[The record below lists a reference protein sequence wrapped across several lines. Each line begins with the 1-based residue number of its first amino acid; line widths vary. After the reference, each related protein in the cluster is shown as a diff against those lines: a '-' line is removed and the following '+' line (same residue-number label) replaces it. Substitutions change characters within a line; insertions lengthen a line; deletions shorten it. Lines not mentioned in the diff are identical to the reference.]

1 MPLPS
6 TAALLRLVLLAT
18 PPEATSARP
27 SLPACE
33 PGPRHLELTA
43 DAPQRPPEVCIHLGL
58 PTTFFFDTRLARLE
72 LPGRERF
79 RMLTDT
85 AGFALV
91 PTGPLADGERVAVT
105 VYFQDGAAP
114 ESATFSL
121 VVHPSAAE
129 PEVQVTRRPRTLASL
144 REGEQRARAEAR
156 QCREDKALLETECSG
171 KVGLRGLIAQGLLG
185 EGGIVDKNLEM
196 SVVSRPGNTLI
207 STKARSYRSA
217 TGYLEGGREVVRL
230 AVEQELTNNGHA
242 PWTPAGALLLGPR
255 RAETKVLGV
264 WPLEPIAPGMKVH
277 VVVEVEATLEAA
289 RGTFTLK
296 LWGEEGGGR
305 SELFDGV
312 SFP

>member
-1 MPLPS
+1 MLLLS
-6 TAALLRLVLLAT
+6 SAALLWLVLLT
-18 PPEATSARP
+18 PPLEASVRP
-27 SLPACE
+27 PLPACE

-43 DAPQRPPEVCIHLGL
+43 DAPQHPHEVCIHLGL

-79 RMLTDT
+79 RMVADA

-91 PTGPLADGERVAVT
+91 PTGPLADGERVPVT

-121 VVHPSAAE
+121 VVHPSVADL
-129 PEVQVTRRPRTLASL
+129 EVQVTRQPRTLASL
-144 REGEQRARAEAR
+144 REGEQQARAEAR
-156 QCREDKALLETECSG
+156 QCREDKAHLETECSG
-171 KVGLRGLIAQGLLG
+171 KLGLRGLIAQGLLG
-185 EGGIVDKNLEM
+185 EGGIVDKDLYM
-196 SVVSRPGNTLI
+196 SVVSRPGNTLT
-207 STKARSYRSA
+207 STKPRSYRAA
-217 TGYLEGGREVVRL
+217 TGYLEGAREVVRL

-264 WPLEPIAPGMKVH
+264 WPLEPIAPGFSKH

-296 LWGEEGGGR
+296 LWGQEGGGR